1 MTTTFAAPVVDPF
14 TFADYL
20 PLFDYDGP
28 ARPAI
33 VDDELVT
40 FDFSAPALAS
50 R

>member
-20 PLFDYDGP
+20 PLFDYEGP

-33 VDDELVT
+33 ADDELV
-40 FDFSAPALAS
+40 SYARPAAAAAA
-50 R
+50 